1 MQLQCA
7 AATPLAIKHIER
19 RMNHMYVAPESNVL
33 FGLAAVAETSQEVV
47 TTTSSSYVKS
57 DELPP
62 DTTSEGFE

>member
-1 MQLQCA
+1 
-7 AATPLAIKHIER
+7 
-19 RMNHMYVAPESNVL
+19 MYVAPESNVL